1 MLNKVLLAT
10 PKEFKISVGTQ
21 THCSVQLSN
30 TSAMPGEKVT
40 FTVTPATGYGNVT
53 AGMSTNGSIAKEN
66 ATTFSFV
73 MPYMDVVV
81 SASASVLA
89 FKINVNKQ
97 GNGTVNVKSIA
108 NYGEVVTVSFTPG
121 EDYKFGSIA
130 ISGVA
135 LSGSGNSRTFTMP
148 AHDIT
153 INVVFS
159 ELYPGFTPCT
169 ITIGYFSASRPTGVI
184 HRVGYNNSAIPD
196 SKLVPT
202 LVTSIYAYMKNDS
215 YQNHFDRPVYI
226 NGTLLSDSTDVR
238 KNYQFLINLYNSG
251 NHTYKCYVKSS

>member
-10 PKEFKISVGTQ
+10 PKEFKISVGSQ
-21 THCSVQLSN
+21 TYCSVQLSK

-53 AGMSTNGSIAKEN
+53 AGISTNGSVAKEN
-66 ATTFSFV
+66 ATTFSFL

-108 NYGEVVTVSFTPG
+108 NYGEVVTVSFTAG
-121 EDYKFGSIA
+121 EDYKFGSIT

-169 ITIGYFSASRPTGVI
+169 ITIGYFSSSRPTGVPKSRI
-184 HRVGYNNSAIPD
+184 GLLYKQANSY
-196 SKLVPT
+196 LVIT
-202 LVTSIYAYMKNDS
+202 LA
-215 YQNHFDRPVYI
+215 R
-226 NGTLLSDSTDVR
+226 
-238 KNYQFLINLYNSG
+238 
-251 NHTYKCYVKSS
+251 

>member
-40 FTVTPATGYGNVT
+40 FTVTPAAGYGNVT
-53 AGMSTNGSIAKEN
+53 AGISTNGSVAKEN

-108 NYGEVVTVSFTPG
+108 NYGEVVTVSFSPG

-159 ELYPGFTPCT
+159 ELYPGFTPCV
-169 ITIGYFSASRPTGVI
+169 IKIGYRNRFSSGVWAGYSSQNSLESISSLSPQIVNNLCVGRPHGSTGAYTNVF
-184 HRVGYNNSAIPD
+184 D
-196 SKLVPT
+196 S
-202 LVTSIYAYMKNDS
+202 
-215 YQNHFDRPVYI
+215 PVYI
-226 NGTLLSDSTDVR
+226 NGVLYDNSKSSAIQMDALTNLNGQTL
-238 KNYQFLINLYNSG
+238 
-251 NHTYKCYVKSS
+251 KCYVKRQ